1 MSRKR
6 TSRIIAFE
14 FPGFMELGWS
24 GDTWAMPQEAL
35 IVDSQGHT
43 IGQVSLVG
51 LKTGEPLYLQAVP
64 EEVQP

>member
-1 MSRKR
+1 MKKNQ
-6 TSRIIAFE
+6 SRIVPFE
-14 FPGFMELGWS
+14 FPGFIELGWS
-24 GDTWAMPQEAL
+24 GNTWAMPQEAL
-35 IVDSQGHT
+35 IVDSKGHT